1 MRRVVLLIALLAVF
15 LPSVASAHKITAF
28 TDIEGNRV
36 EISAYFS
43 DGTPV
48 RKGEVKVYDSNG
60 KLVFEGKTNKEG
72 VIDINLKPGKYKA
85 VVVAELGHRA
95 EATFTVGED
104 EKAETLESS
113 PENSST
119 SRTQESNQCQVSE
132 EELRKVIR
140 EELRPVKE
148 TLLKIEEENSGAS
161 LKDIIGGIGWILGI
175 FGGALL
181 LSNRRRSD

>member
-1 MRRVVLLIALLAVF
+1 MKRALLLIALLIAL
-15 LPSVASAHKITAF
+15 LPATALAHKITAF
-28 TDIEGNRV
+28 TDIEGNKV
-36 EISAYFS
+36 EISAYFN

-48 RKGEVKVYDSNG
+48 KKGEVKVYDSSG

-72 VIDINLKPGKYKA
+72 VVDLNLKPGKYKA
-85 VVVAELGHRA
+85 VVIAELGHRA
-95 EATFTVGED
+95 EATFTVGKE
-104 EKAETLESS
+104 EEAKGSGSS
-113 PENSST
+113 PESFIT
-119 SRTQESNQCQVSE
+119 SKTSESNQCQVSQ

-140 EELRPVKE
+140 EELQPVKE

-181 LSNRRRSD
+181 LSNRRRGG